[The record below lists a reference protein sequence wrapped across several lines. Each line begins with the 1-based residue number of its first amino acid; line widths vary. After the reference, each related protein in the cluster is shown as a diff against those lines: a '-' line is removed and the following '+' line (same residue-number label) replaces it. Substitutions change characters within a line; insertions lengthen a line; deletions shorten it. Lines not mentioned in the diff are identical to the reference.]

1 MSTLVSRSV
10 KKQVS
15 KQVNKCGSMTLFKRV
30 KSSHGLERVNPPNGD
45 SIFDIMAGGTFSL
58 EFLSICR
65 VFDLPKMSKNL
76 QCTIFH
82 RFQIGKYTKHVSL
95 APHTN

>member
-10 KKQVS
+10 EKQVS

-30 KSSHGLERVNPPNGD
+30 KSSHGLERVKPPNGD
-45 SIFDIMAGGTFSL
+45 SIFDILAGGTFSL

-65 VFDLPKMSKNL
+65 VFEFTQNEQKFTMYHFS
-76 QCTIFH
+76 
-82 RFQIGKYTKHVSL
+82 
-95 APHTN
+95 